1 MANQVGDSDTLLV
14 RATSGDDQAL
24 AELFSR
30 YRDRMKRMV
39 KLRLDRRLSG
49 RIDPSDVVQEAFLE
63 ASKRLPEYVQ
73 KRDMPLLLWL
83 RLVTG
88 QKLTDLHRTHLG
100 AKLRDAAQEVSLY
113 RGALPQASSVM
124 LAGQLLG
131 QLTTASHVA
140 IRAEVRLQVQAALNS
155 LDPLDREVLA
165 LRHFEQLNNEQT
177 ALALGIKKSAAS
189 KRYVRSLARL
199 REILS
204 AIPGFAENL

>member
-1 MANQVGDSDTLLV
+1 MVNQAGDSDALLA
-14 RATSGDDQAL
+14 RATSGDEAAL
-24 AELFSR
+24 AELFAR

-39 KLRLDRRLSG
+39 KLWLDRRLSG

-63 ASKRLPEYVQ
+63 ASKRLPEYAR
-73 KRDMPLLLWL
+73 KRDVPLLLWL

-88 QKLTDLHRTHLG
+88 QKLTDLHRAHLG
-100 AKLRDAAQEVSLY
+100 AKMRDAALEVSLY
-113 RGALPQASSVM
+113 RGALPEASSVM

-131 QLTTASHVA
+131 QLTSASRVA

-155 LDPLDREVLA
+155 LEPLDREVLA

-189 KRYVRSLARL
+189 NRYVRSLARL
-199 REILS
+199 KEILS